1 MSAVDR
7 SRRRFLQC
15 LVLAGA
21 VIAGL
26 GTATGTAQAATAEH
40 LEFGPARAFSFERL
54 IQTARDNAA
63 KPYREAPRPGAELVA
78 KIDYD
83 EHGQIRYRPE
93 LALDA
98 NGPGA
103 YPVTF
108 FHLGKWFQQPMH
120 AYAVDQGKAREIRYR
135 RDYFSMPKDNP
146 AQHMPDDAGFA
157 GFRLHESRLRDDWRT
172 QDWVAFLGASYFRT
186 IGAQGQYGLSARG
199 IALDTAVAGPEEFP
213 MFREFYLEPAASTDA
228 PMRIYALLDGPG
240 ITGAYRFDLYRKTG
254 VIIEVDCR
262 LFLRRDIMRLG
273 IAPLTSMFW
282 FGEHGRGRDLDW
294 RPEIH
299 DSDGL
304 AVWNG
309 AGERIWR
316 PLRNP
321 PYPTAVSFSDFNP
334 RGFGFMQRDRN
345 FDNYLDGVLYD
356 RRPSLWIE
364 PLGDWGEGS
373 VQLVELP
380 TDDEVHDNMVAM
392 WVPAGAAKKGAEYS
406 FRYRMHWLADEP
418 YPTPNLAQ
426 VVSTRSGRGG
436 EPGTIRKPGIV
447 RYVVEFAGGELPGLA
462 KTAKIDAVVTSSS
475 GQDKVILAR
484 AEPVPTTDRWRVQFD
499 LAVNPGEAVDLRLF
513 LRQGEHALSE
523 TWLFQHLTAAH

>member
-1 MSAVDR
+1 MPDE
-7 SRRRFLQC
+7 RRLCRIPAAQIPTA
-15 LVLAGA
+15 VLA
-21 VIAGL
+21 
-26 GTATGTAQAATAEH
+26 
-40 LEFGPARAFSFERL
+40 
-54 IQTARDNAA
+54 
-63 KPYREAPRPGAELVA
+63 
-78 KIDYD
+78 
-83 EHGQIRYRPE
+83 
-93 LALDA
+93 
-98 NGPGA
+98 
-103 YPVTF
+103 
-108 FHLGKWFQQPMH
+108 H
-120 AYAVDQGKAREIRYR
+120 A
-135 RDYFSMPKDNP
+135 
-146 AQHMPDDAGFA
+146 
-157 GFRLHESRLRDDWRT
+157 
-172 QDWVAFLGASYFRT
+172 DWVAFLGASYFRT

-228 PMRIYALLDGPG
+228 PMRISLLNGPG
-240 ITGAYRFDLYRKTG
+240 ITGAYRFDLHRETG
-254 VIIEVDCR
+254 VVMEVDCR
-262 LFLRRDIMRLG
+262 LFLRRDVMRLG

-282 FGEHGRGRDLDW
+282 FGEHGRGRELDW

-304 AVWNG
+304 AIWNG

-321 PYPTAVSFSDFNP
+321 PYPTAAAFVDFNP

-380 TDDEVHDNMVAM
+380 TDDEIHDNMVAM

-418 YPTPNLAQ
+418 YPHDPTSRRWCPPAAAAAASRAPSASPASCAMWSNSPAAN
-426 VVSTRSGRGG
+426 SR
-436 EPGTIRKPGIV
+436 
-447 RYVVEFAGGELPGLA
+447 LA
-462 KTAKIDAVVTSSS
+462 KTAKPNAVVTSST
-475 GQDKVILAR
+475 GQDKILLAR
-484 AEPVPTTDRWRVQFD
+484 AEPVPATERWRVQFD

-513 LRQGEHALSE
+513 LRQGERALGE
-523 TWLFQHLTAAH
+523 TWLFQHLTAAN